1 MTSTTVHSRNRASFP
16 TRRSSDLLREVI
28 ATLPRAVQE
37 EQERVGAV
45 RIVAVREMQEIFAC
59 EAALDRA
66 LEGCKNLRARLY
78 NGNGG
83 SRCAGARRDG
93 DKGKSSEGVDGD
105 ADTSSSQPRVN
116 PARRRPSM

>member
-45 RIVAVREMQEIFAC
+45 RIVAVREMQQIFAC

-66 LEGCKNLRARLY
+66 RSEEHTSELQSREKLVSRLLLSKKKIILS
-78 NGNGG
+78 
-83 SRCAGARRDG
+83 SRQL
-93 DKGKSSEGVDGD
+93 
-105 ADTSSSQPRVN
+105 DTILLIR
-116 PARRRPSM
+116 

>member
-45 RIVAVREMQEIFAC
+45 RIVAVREMQQIFAC

-66 LEGCKNLRARLY
+66 LEGCRNLRARLY
-78 NGNGG
+78 HGSGG
-83 SRCAGARRDG
+83 LGCGSSRPAG
-93 DKGKSSEGVDGD
+93 DKEKSGEAGHG
-105 ADTSSSQPRVN
+105 APDTSSSPPPLN
-116 PARRRPSM
+116 P